1 MPEIQSEQHPLA
13 SFLPKD
19 AKILMMGS
27 FPPPKT
33 KWRMEFYYPNFQN
46 DMWRIFGLVFFDD
59 KDYFILEGNKSFD
72 KDKIIDFL
80 NDKGVALYDT
90 AQVVR
95 RLKGNAS
102 DNYLE
107 IVETADIQHLLNKLP
122 SCNTLV
128 TTGEKATDTLC
139 SLFRKEIKKPLIG
152 NYVDVEFIERQ
163 FRFYRMPSS
172 SRAYPKP
179 LTEKAE
185 VYRNLFAETGLI

>member
-1 MPEIQSEQHPLA
+1 MSEIQSEQHPLTP
-13 SFLPKD
+13 FLPKG
-19 AKILMMGS
+19 AKAIMLGS

-46 DMWRIFGLVFFDD
+46 DMWRIFGLVFFDN
-59 KDYFILEGNKSFD
+59 KNYFILEENKSFD

-80 NDKGVALYDT
+80 NDIGIALYDT

-107 IVETADIQHLLNKLP
+107 IVEPADIQQLLRKIP
-122 SCNTLV
+122 SCNTLI
-128 TTGEKATDTLC
+128 TTGEKATETLC
-139 SLFRKEIKKPLIG
+139 SLFPTDIKKPVIG
-152 NYVDVEFIERQ
+152 KFVTVKFIERQ
-163 FRFYRMPSS
+163 LRFYRMPSS

-179 LTEKAE
+179 LAEKAAD
-185 VYRNLFAETGLI
+185 YRNLFFEIGLI

>member
-1 MPEIQSEQHPLA
+1 MPEIQFEQHPLA
-13 SFLPKD
+13 PFLPKD

-46 DMWRIFGLVFFDD
+46 DMWRIFGLVFFND
-59 KDYFILEGNKSFD
+59 KDYFILEGKKSFD

-80 NDKGVALYDT
+80 NDKGIALFDT

-107 IVETADIQHLLNKLP
+107 IVEPADIQQLLSKIP
-122 SCNTLV
+122 SCNTLI
-128 TTGEKATDTLC
+128 TTGEKATETLC
-139 SLFRKEIKKPLIG
+139 SFFSTDIKKPVIG
-152 NYVDVEFIERQ
+152 KYVTVKFIDRQ

-179 LTEKAE
+179 LAEKAAD
-185 VYRNLFAETGLI
+185 YQNLFSEIGLI